1 MAMADVGALIER
13 AERCVDTFELPLALK
28 FYERAL
34 AFEPDNCALLDATG
48 ELLLRLGEA
57 ERAVAVLEKSVS
69 LAPNANFAAYLNL
82 GQLQSG
88 TAAVQRFEQG
98 VELLRARER
107 ALRKRAAKVK
117 AMAGVEA
124 RDELS
129 VVQQQICSAL
139 CAIAEVYLTDLCD
152 AADAE
157 AACER
162 AVEQALAAG
171 APERAPLPEALQT
184 CANLRISQCR
194 PADAASSLLKVV
206 EHIAA
211 AVDGGELEALPS
223 HEFRT
228 TTAKLLLEVGEVEP
242 ACDVLEQLLLE
253 DEDEPE
259 LRYLA
264 AVAAARARDGESAAG
279 HVEWFQRQLS
289 KPSCDEAMLAW
300 SGSFEQVQRMLDELE
315 REGDGAPVA
324 DAGMDLS

>member
-139 CAIAEVYLTDLCD
+139 CAIAEARAHRRPSRDRARPRLHFLTRYAPLVANSEPD
-152 AADAE
+152 ARNA
-157 AACER
+157 
-162 AVEQALAAG
+162 ALATA
-171 APERAPLPEALQT
+171 R
-184 CANLRISQCR
+184 R
-194 PADAASSLLKVV
+194 PRRS
-206 EHIAA
+206 
-211 AVDGGELEALPS
+211 
-223 HEFRT
+223 T
-228 TTAKLLLEVGEVEP
+228 
-242 ACDVLEQLLLE
+242 
-253 DEDEPE
+253 
-259 LRYLA
+259 
-264 AVAAARARDGESAAG
+264 
-279 HVEWFQRQLS
+279 
-289 KPSCDEAMLAW
+289 
-300 SGSFEQVQRMLDELE
+300 
-315 REGDGAPVA
+315 
-324 DAGMDLS
+324 